1 MSDALP
7 ASADAVVIGA
17 GMVGAA
23 TAAALAATGRR
34 VLVVDRS
41 GPLGG
46 TTAAGEGNILVSDK
60 LPGPELD
67 LALRSVALWR
77 SLLLRLLRSMGPLR
91 FLGST
96 VSGVSG
102 GFEFESKGGVV
113 VAHDEAQLA
122 ALLELAERQ
131 RAAGVEVTALDPD
144 GLREAEPRIAP
155 GLAGG
160 AFYPQDSQVQPM
172 KAVLALLGA
181 GPAGRGPGGGRVRR
195 AGAGSGAGR
204 GAGWRW

>member
-1 MSDALP
+1 MVPLGSRGELVLSDTLP

-60 LPGPELD
+60 LPGPELT

-77 SLLLRLLRSMGPLR
+77 EFAAEVAGTAE
-91 FLGST
+91 GDE
-96 VSGVSG
+96 G
-102 GFEFESKGGVV
+102 G
-113 VAHDEAQLA
+113 
-122 ALLELAERQ
+122 
-131 RAAGVEVTALDPD
+131 
-144 GLREAEPRIAP
+144 
-155 GLAGG
+155 
-160 AFYPQDSQVQPM
+160 
-172 KAVLALLGA
+172 
-181 GPAGRGPGGGRVRR
+181 
-195 AGAGSGAGR
+195 
-204 GAGWRW
+204 